1 MNKRISG
8 IGTACVAVAL
18 SLACSTSGAQ
28 DLGKLGSMI
37 PGGTSMTS
45 GSMGNVAGLLEYCV
59 KNNYLGGNSGASGIQ
74 QQLMGKL
81 GGGSTAATTSGQDQG
96 SSTSDMLGQL
106 TGHKSKSSTTPATST
121 TGGGTS
127 DPGYLNG
134 AKGLL
139 QSSSGQTMDLNSVGG
154 GSSDIKS
161 QITTKVCDTV
171 LKQGKSFL
179 HM

>member
-1 MNKRISG
+1 MNKRIGS
-8 IGTACVAVAL
+8 IGMVCVGVAL
-18 SLACSTSGAQ
+18 SLACTTGGAQ

-37 PGGTSMTS
+37 PGGGSMAS

-74 QQLMGKL
+74 SQLMGKL
-81 GGGSTAATTSGQDQG
+81 GGGSNSSSNSTG

-106 TGHKSKSSTTPATST
+106 TGSKKSSSDSSASNSGGATN
-121 TGGGTS
+121 

-134 AKGLL
+134 AKGIL
-139 QSSSGQTMDLNSVGG
+139 QGSNGQTTDLSSLGG
-154 GSSDIKS
+154 GNSDLKS
-161 QITTKVCDTV
+161 QLTTKVCDTV

-179 HM
+179 K